1 MSVLVSLE
9 CVKKSLHAMKGS
21 STIAAEKT
29 TRYNR
34 DPINKLCLYF
44 FRDKFGKSIRYQNS
58 LLIRKVFSKSLVQVI
73 FIEIN
78 KLKLMLARFKAKL
91 KEQWCKLYS
100 KTLQA
105 AVHHSFYRFVDLKSQ
120 YVANGV
126 EVQCTYLYLI
136 SVFVF
141 IGLDWH
147 PTACPRLCHLLSPTR
162 FLLCWVQQ
170 NTARSTTAYIIY
182 RSYIKIKR
190 KYKYS
195 FNFFF

>member
-1 MSVLVSLE
+1 MGKVYV
-9 CVKKSLHAMKGS
+9 
-21 STIAAEKT
+21 TKT
-29 TRYNR
+29 
-34 DPINKLCLYF
+34 K
-44 FRDKFGKSIRYQNS
+44 Q

-190 KYKYS
+190 KYKYI
-195 FNFFF
+195 F